1 MSNCN
6 ELDQQSQRQIN
17 VKACIVKRVIL
28 TSYPCFGRRQHLSTD
43 FVRTLIS
50 DCKGRVAVRFGHGL
64 VSRFLP
70 LSKSVND
77 DRREVQAAKL
87 KIHLVETASASEAR
101 FFACYRAASGT
112 IHISAHRGVRSA

>member
-1 MSNCN
+1 LRSG
-6 ELDQQSQRQIN
+6 L
-17 VKACIVKRVIL
+17 
-28 TSYPCFGRRQHLSTD
+28 
-43 FVRTLIS
+43 
-50 DCKGRVAVRFGHGL
+50 GHGL
-64 VSRFLP
+64 VSRFLT

-112 IHISAHRGVRSA
+112 IHISAHRGVRSADLTPNGSLGIGSVLVRETVGLIKMNDRRR